1 MYPVSAKDIK
11 VRDPYIVTDRENKK
25 YYLFGTTDAN
35 PWDGPGE
42 GFLVYEGEDLENWS
56 EPKWAFRPAPDF
68 WATLNFWAP
77 EVHFFNGSWYIFAS
91 FKADGVCRG
100 TQILKSDAGVTGPYH
115 PITEGPVTPRD
126 WECLDGTLHV
136 DDAGKPWIVFCHEWV
151 QIHDGTICA
160 MPLSDDLREAIG
172 EPVVLFRASEAPWE
186 AWQDADHVTDG
197 PFMFRGKDGQLK
209 MIWSSF
215 GKNDYAV
222 GVATSLSGTIL
233 GPWEQSVEAV
243 VENGGHGMIF
253 EDLQGNTFLSI
264 HSPNQTPNERMKL
277 IPFEK

>member
-1 MYPVSAKDIK
+1 MYNVSGRDIK
-11 VRDPYIVTDRENKK
+11 VRDPYIVTDRENGK
-25 YYLFGTTDAN
+25 YYLFGTTDTD
-35 PWDGPGE
+35 PWVGKGE
-42 GFLVYEGEDLENWS
+42 GFLVYESRDLENWT
-56 EPKWAFRPAPDF
+56 EPKWAFRPEPDF
-68 WATLNFWAP
+68 WATHNFWAP
-77 EVHFFNGSWYIFAS
+77 EVHFFNGFWYIFAS

-100 TQILKSDAGVTGPYH
+100 TQILKSECGIAGPYR

-136 DDAGKPWIVFCHEWV
+136 DDKGKPWMVFCHEWV
-151 QIHDGTICA
+151 QIHDGEVCA

-172 EPVVLFRASEAPWE
+172 EPVTLFHGSDAPWK
-186 AWQDADHVTDG
+186 AWEDAFVTDG
-197 PFMFRGKDGQLK
+197 PFMFRGKDGSLK

-233 GPWEQSVEAV
+233 GPWKQSVEPV

-253 EDLQGNTFLSI
+253 EDLQGSAFLSI
-264 HSPNQTPNERMKL
+264 HSPNQTPYERMKFV
-277 IPFEK
+277 PFEK